1 MANCNKQSMGPLY
14 CKKRLQNSIRG
25 SSTSIRGTHLLPTN
39 AKSSVGRRN
48 KQSSPKKGSGGNL
61 PGISRVLLKSFS
73 CPKKEWKTKTHYR
86 PFHSKQAYFH
96 TKFQNGNTEE
106 SKKCYSKAR
115 LGYFVRPD
123 RCVSSRSSPQKVTQ
137 ISQVYSRRPNLPM
150 ESSSVWSL
158 DKPFCVHC
166 FNERD
171 RYVSQNASN
180 LPFPIS
186 GRLAVQK
193 PKSVNS
199 TGTQTFHYSANFFLR
214 PDHQQGEIRPDPIPN
229 LCFHRD
235 GIPNSSQHSQSTSRQ
250 SSEYYTVSAPVFS
263 ENDSLSQTIPISL
276 GTIECSSRFCNARQA
291 ASQTIT
297 DVTFSSVETSYSP
310 TITSHHNFSKP
321 STSSLLVEQSNS
333 FSRRGPNQ
341 KTTPF
346 SSNLHRC
353 QSSGLGCSPGTGR
366 TVTSWSL
373 DKRTITTPHQSFR
386 NDGHFIDSETG
397 QCSST
402 QFNCSDIHRQYY
414 CGGLPEQT
422 RGDTLT
428 RSLPGS
434 LEHPS
439 LVSSKQ
445 NRTCYKTYSW
455 PVQHPGRPTVENF
468 ETYCDR
474 MVSQPIYSQCN
485 FSNDYNSQHRPFCDT
500 PKSQITN
507 VRVTNPGSKG
517 SCNRCTNDEL
527 EFHTCLCIPSIS
539 SDTSCS
545 QQNQI
550 IPMSNSLDSTI
561 LAKQTVVSR
570 PSKSVNFTTNISS
583 SNSQPTTTITRKIST
598 SKPTATE
605 TTRLGIIKRSITDQ
619 KFSRQVAEHIS
630 KARRPSTRKVYDAK
644 SQCFVDWANKREVNP
659 VKASPYVVADFLT
672 YLFSDKKCQ
681 VSTIKGY
688 RSTISNTLKFSSR
701 NNIGSH
707 PVISELIK
715 SFEIQ
720 RPVSRSLA
728 PKWDLAFVL
737 SCLCKA
743 PFEPLHEASLIHL
756 SMKTAFLLTMATA
769 RRVSEIHAFSIDK
782 NLFRFSHV
790 DGSLTVRTQSGFLA
804 KNQLPSKAPD
814 SIHIPKLS
822 NTCKSKDFNSLLCP
836 IRAIKIYLKRTKS
849 LRGSRTRLFIPTKG
863 DHDIKKS
870 TISNWVKFTIKLAYK
885 SISQRQ
891 IKLLKIKAHELRA
904 LSASWAYFNSIPLNE
919 VLQAAVWS
927 SSSTFA
933 KFYLRDFK
941 EQTTNLQNLGPLVTA
956 QKVVG
961 GAPSLRPN
969 MSKLL
974 RWIGH
979 PQEYAG
985 LL

>member
-1 MANCNKQSMGPLY
+1 
-14 CKKRLQNSIRG
+14 
-25 SSTSIRGTHLLPTN
+25 
-39 AKSSVGRRN
+39 
-48 KQSSPKKGSGGNL
+48 
-61 PGISRVLLKSFS
+61 
-73 CPKKEWKTKTHYR
+73 
-86 PFHSKQAYFH
+86 
-96 TKFQNGNTEE
+96 
-106 SKKCYSKAR
+106 
-115 LGYFVRPD
+115 
-123 RCVSSRSSPQKVTQ
+123 
-137 ISQVYSRRPNLPM
+137 
-150 ESSSVWSL
+150 
-158 DKPFCVHC
+158 
-166 FNERD
+166 
-171 RYVSQNASN
+171 
-180 LPFPIS
+180 
-186 GRLAVQK
+186 
-193 PKSVNS
+193 
-199 TGTQTFHYSANFFLR
+199 
-214 PDHQQGEIRPDPIPN
+214 
-229 LCFHRD
+229 
-235 GIPNSSQHSQSTSRQ
+235 
-250 SSEYYTVSAPVFS
+250 
-263 ENDSLSQTIPISL
+263 
-276 GTIECSSRFCNARQA
+276 
-291 ASQTIT
+291 
-297 DVTFSSVETSYSP
+297 
-310 TITSHHNFSKP
+310 
-321 STSSLLVEQSNS
+321 
-333 FSRRGPNQ
+333 
-341 KTTPF
+341 
-346 SSNLHRC
+346 
-353 QSSGLGCSPGTGR
+353 
-366 TVTSWSL
+366 
-373 DKRTITTPHQSFR
+373 
-386 NDGHFIDSETG
+386 
-397 QCSST
+397 
-402 QFNCSDIHRQYY
+402 
-414 CGGLPEQT
+414 
-422 RGDTLT
+422 
-428 RSLPGS
+428 
-434 LEHPS
+434 
-439 LVSSKQ
+439 
-445 NRTCYKTYSW
+445 
-455 PVQHPGRPTVENF
+455 
-468 ETYCDR
+468 

-545 QQNQI
+545 QQNQT

-598 SKPTATE
+598 SKPRATE

-644 SQCFVDWANKREVNP
+644 WQCFVDWANKREVDP

-782 NLFRFSHV
+782 FLNLFRFSHV
-790 DGSLTVRTQSGFLA
+790 DGSVTVRTQSGFLA